1 MKSLDQLTAADV
13 MTRSLISARPDQDLA
28 EIERVMVEKRITG
41 LPVIERGRLVGV
53 ISRSDIARVEVLM
66 QSLDSQVTHELH
78 SEATQADGFQHLARP
93 EYEGFRGKLDKLKVR
108 DAMRDQAIT
117 CTPQTAVSEIAAMM
131 IDQHIHRVIVVDGGD
146 QPVGIVSS
154 LDLVRLLA
162 PERGKGLTE
171 PSALPKKT
179 QA

>member
-1 MKSLDQLTAADV
+1 MKPIEQLTALDI
-13 MTRSLISARPDQDLA
+13 MTRSLISARPDQDLT

-41 LPVIERGRLVGV
+41 LPVIEGGHLVGV

-66 QSLDSQVTHELH
+66 QSLDSQVTHELEWD
-78 SEATQADGFQHLARP
+78 STQADGFQHLARP
-93 EYEGFRGKLDKLKVR
+93 EYQGFRGKLDKLKVR

-117 CTPQTAVSEIAAMM
+117 CTPQTPVSEIAAVM
-131 IDQHIHRVIVVDGGD
+131 IGQHIHRVIVVEGD

-162 PERGKGLTE
+162 PGRSASDKASTGKT
-171 PSALPKKT
+171 A
-179 QA
+179 